1 MATLIG
7 MRLRPGNELF
17 AGGHQEAPVT
27 ITDRPPRGT
36 PEVGPR
42 SPTAGRADLDA
53 RGQIHNMVVA
63 FYRELVMDEVLGPIF
78 EEVAE
83 VDWSE
88 HIPQLIDYWCRVLL
102 GDRSYRGTILIAH
115 RHVHDQLPFTTE
127 HFDRWY
133 GMFTSTIDQ
142 QWSGPYA
149 DMAKAHAAK
158 IAASL
163 ARQLPRIAWEPAPW
177 SADSSIS

>member
-1 MATLIG
+1 MGARNESVPL
-7 MRLRPGNELF
+7 LRQGDGLTVDE
-17 AGGHQEAPVT
+17 Q
-27 ITDRPPRGT
+27 RPFGASRG
-36 PEVGPR
+36 VPR
-42 SPTAGRADLDA
+42 SPVNTPTDLDTRA
-53 RGQIHNMVVA
+53 QIHNMVVA
-63 FYRELVMDEVLGPIF
+63 FYRELVMDELLGPIF

-102 GDRSYRGTILIAH
+102 GDQSYRGAILTT
-115 RHVHDQLPFTTE
+115 RRNVRDQVSFPTE

-133 GMFTSTIDQ
+133 GMFASSIDE

-149 DMAKAHAAK
+149 DIAKAHAAR

-163 ARQLPRIAWEPAPW
+163 ARQLPRIAWEPTP
-177 SADSSIS
+177 SPEGSSII

>member
-1 MATLIG
+1 MHQGDG
-7 MRLRPGNELF
+7 MTVGEQRPLRASSGE
-17 AGGHQEAPVT
+17 
-27 ITDRPPRGT
+27 
-36 PEVGPR
+36 PR
-42 SPTAGRADLDA
+42 SPASNHADLDTRA
-53 RGQIHNMVVA
+53 QIHNMVVA

-78 EEVAE
+78 EEIAE

-102 GDRSYRGTILIAH
+102 GDQSYRGAILNAH
-115 RHVHDQLPFTTE
+115 RHVHDQLSFTTE

-133 GMFTSTIDQ
+133 GMFASTIDQ

-149 DMAKAHAAK
+149 DIAKAHAAR

-163 ARQLPRIAWEPAPW
+163 ARQLPRIAWEPTP
-177 SADSSIS
+177 SPEGSSIF

>member
-1 MATLIG
+1 MQMEARNEPVPL
-7 MRLRPGNELF
+7 LRQGDGLTVDE
-17 AGGHQEAPVT
+17 Q
-27 ITDRPPRGT
+27 RPFGASRG
-36 PEVGPR
+36 VSR
-42 SPTAGRADLDA
+42 SPANTHTDLDTRA
-53 RGQIHNMVVA
+53 QIHNMVVA
-63 FYRELVMDEVLGPIF
+63 FYRELVMDEILGPIF

-102 GDRSYRGTILIAH
+102 GDRSYREAILAAH
-115 RHVHDQLPFTTE
+115 RHVHDQLPVTTE

-133 GMFTSTIDQ
+133 GMFASTIDQ

-149 DMAKAHAAK
+149 DIAKAHAAR

-163 ARQLPRIAWEPAPW
+163 ARQLPRIAWEPTP
-177 SADSSIS
+177 SPESSSIF

>member
-1 MATLIG
+1 MQTGARNESVPL
-7 MRLRPGNELF
+7 LRQGDGLTVDEQRQV
-17 AGGHQEAPVT
+17 GTSRGAPH
-27 ITDRPPRGT
+27 
-36 PEVGPR
+36 
-42 SPTAGRADLDA
+42 SPINSNTDLDTRA
-53 RGQIHNMVVA
+53 QIHNMVVA
-63 FYRELVMDEVLGPIF
+63 FYRELVMDDLLGPIF

-102 GDRSYRGTILIAH
+102 GDRSYRGAILVAH

-133 GMFTSTIDQ
+133 GMFASSVDE

-149 DMAKAHAAK
+149 DLAKAHAAK

-163 ARQLPRIAWEPAPW
+163 ARQLPRIAWEPAPSPE
-177 SADSSIS
+177 SASTF